1 MNEKYQDKRQTI
13 ALLLANS
20 LRLNP
25 VCYWYPVDWNEFLVY
40 GPHLPPTDEAT
51 QFGKTLQTEG

>member
-1 MNEKYQDKRQTI
+1 MNEKYQDKRQTT

-25 VCYWYPVDWNEFLVY
+25 VCYWCQVDWNEFWVY
-40 GPHLPPTDEAT
+40 GTHLPPPDEAT
-51 QFGKTLQTEG
+51 LFGKTLQKEG